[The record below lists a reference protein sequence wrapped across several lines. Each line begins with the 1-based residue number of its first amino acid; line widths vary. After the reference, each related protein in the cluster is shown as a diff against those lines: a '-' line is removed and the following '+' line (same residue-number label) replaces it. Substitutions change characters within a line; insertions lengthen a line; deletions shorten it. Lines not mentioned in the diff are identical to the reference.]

1 METKDSAKNDMP
13 DNTVTCRTHRVG
25 SITAGLSMVGFGVMF
40 LLHLF
45 FDLVDYQ
52 LMFSLWPVM
61 LILLGIELII
71 SNFATKKVV
80 YDKAAVFLLIVM
92 TFFTI
97 GMAVVDECFRWVELY
112 LP

>member
-1 METKDSAKNDMP
+1 METKDN
-13 DNTVTCRTHRVG
+13 VTTYRSHRVG
-25 SITAGLSMVGFGVMF
+25 SVTAGLTMVGFGVMF

-61 LILLGIELII
+61 LILLGMELLL
-71 SNFATKKVV
+71 SNFSARKIV
-80 YDKAAVFLLIVM
+80 YDKAAIFLLILM

-97 GMAVVDECFRWVELY
+97 GMAVLDECFRWAELQMWRFY
-112 LP
+112 